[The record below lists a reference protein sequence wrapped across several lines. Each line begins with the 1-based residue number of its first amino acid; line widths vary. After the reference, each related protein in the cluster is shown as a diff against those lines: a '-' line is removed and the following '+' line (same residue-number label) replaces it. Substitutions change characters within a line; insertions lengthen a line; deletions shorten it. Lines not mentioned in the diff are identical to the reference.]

1 MMGWILAVFIVGVL
15 ASGIGLVMAM
25 ALALRDLDDA
35 HDWDEDW

>member
-1 MMGWILAVFIVGVL
+1 MGWIVAVFLAAVL
-15 ASGIGLVMAM
+15 ASGVSLVIAM